1 MREQKEPSDA
11 ARLHII
17 VKRDEGPGDR
27 GNNGAGGGNRML
39 GWLRWLIPATAEA
52 LVTVPGAEAGRLLRL
67 VERAAAG
74 ITWSATV
81 IGTLFGASAAHL
93 PPIETTIVV
102 VLEIVVP
109 PAAILRARPGDDD
122 KDEDQ

>member
-1 MREQKEPSDA
+1 MGEQKEPSDA

-17 VKRDEGPGDR
+17 VKRDEGLDDR
-27 GNNGAGGGNRML
+27 GSNGTGGGNRAL
-39 GWLRWLIPATAEA
+39 GWLRSLIPATAEA

-67 VERAAAG
+67 VERVAAG

-81 IGTLFGASAAHL
+81 IGTLFGAPAAHL
-93 PPIETTIVV
+93 PPIETTIVI

-109 PAAILRARPGDDD
+109 PTAILRARRGHDD
-122 KDEDQ
+122 KDDS